1 MVYLYA
7 IGRGALLISEILIHG
22 EKCILELKK
31 CGIMVQCKCITVKI
45 KLKMKVLLMV
55 NQEYHLSK
63 QMTAHF
69 YFYFHLMLISNT
81 FTLSK
86 HQTGIKV
93 YIVEILTPTLSRIH
107 LVPIPN
113 PTRGHQYQQFLVQPS
128 RGLFLMKDSVYF
140 VIVCFYTNN
149 KILYTFSSNLI
160 FSFNVS

>member
-1 MVYLYA
+1 MILGPIFLSATLYSGIAALFLIVKAKQNKILFNDSVNSVRQLFTGKKWKKKLATTYLSNKSQIAKWSMVYLYA

-69 YFYFHLMLISNT
+69 YFYFHLML
-81 FTLSK
+81 
-86 HQTGIKV
+86 
-93 YIVEILTPTLSRIH
+93 
-107 LVPIPN
+107 
-113 PTRGHQYQQFLVQPS
+113 
-128 RGLFLMKDSVYF
+128 
-140 VIVCFYTNN
+140 N
-149 KILYTFSSNLI
+149 K
-160 FSFNVS
+160 